1 MDDSRN
7 LPKAVTCGILR
18 TKLSAVTPTSLVSMI
33 ATLAVESRLGSLT
46 DYHEAWQRQREIHAE
61 VASGARPS
69 TMLLVEH
76 PPVFTAGKR
85 TQQSDRPWDG
95 SPVVEV
101 DRGGRI
107 TWHGP
112 GQIVGYPI
120 VMLPTPVD
128 VMEYVHR
135 LESAIME
142 ICSDFSIDSMR
153 VDERTGVW
161 VPADDKGPARK
172 IAAIG
177 VRVSKGVTMHGF
189 ALNANCDLSWYERI
203 VPCGIPDAGVT
214 SLSKELSRNV
224 TVEEIAPRVESA
236 MVRHLSG
243 WAQ

>member
-1 MDDSRN
+1 MN
-7 LPKAVTCGILR
+7 GTV
-18 TKLSAVTPTSLVSMI
+18 
-33 ATLAVESRLGSLT
+33 AVENRLGHLT
-46 DYHEAWQRQREIHAE
+46 DYHEAWDRQREIHEE
-61 VASGARPS
+61 VVSGARPS

-85 TQQSDRPWDG
+85 TQPSDRPWDG

-120 VMLPTPVD
+120 VTLPTPVD
-128 VMEYVHR
+128 VMDFVHR
-135 LESAIME
+135 LEAAIME
-142 ICSDFSIDSMR
+142 VCASYGIETMR

-161 VPADDKGPARK
+161 VPADSKGIARK

-189 ALNANCDLSWYERI
+189 ALNANCDLSWYDRI

-214 SLSKELSRNV
+214 SLSKELERDVSV
-224 TVEEIAPRVESA
+224 AEVAPLVEAA
-236 MVRHLSG
+236 MLKHLSG
-243 WAQ
+243 WAL